1 MSGARAREM
10 PGAANAAAAVEV
22 RDLKVVLAGSG
33 IDVIDE
39 ISFSLA
45 AGEILGL
52 VGESGS
58 GKTTVGLALLGHCRR
73 GLRIAGGAIRIDG
86 QDMLRLDES
95 GLRAVRGK
103 LVCYVPQDPATAL
116 NPALS
121 IRTQLA
127 ECIDDRAA
135 EGARGLDRRLAAL
148 LQEVKLPTAPGF
160 LDAYPHQLSG
170 GQQQRIAIAMAFANR
185 PRLIVMD
192 EPTTGLDVTTQAHV
206 LETVRQLSARHG
218 AAAVYVSHDLAVV
231 ASLAG
236 RVAVMYAGRIVEMG
250 PTARVL
256 RRPDHPYTRALIRA
270 VPDLEGRLVL
280 RGIPGQAPDPGRRP
294 TGCFFAP
301 RCPLSEPACEAAPTP
316 LTLIAPDHALRCLR
330 PGAGERSA
338 SAVAVPAAAKA
349 PAEPLLRVENL
360 TASHGA
366 LEILHGLSFD
376 LPVRSCLALVG
387 ESGSGKTTLARSIAG
402 LHRELTGSIRFRG
415 ESLAAGT
422 RHRPAEARRR
432 IQYIFQNP
440 YASLNPRRRIGRS
453 IAVALGEFES
463 LGRGE
468 TERRVRTAL
477 EQVAL
482 PARMAERYPHQ
493 LSGGQRQR
501 AAIARALIA
510 EPGLLICDE
519 VTSSLDVSVQAV
531 IVELL
536 AELQRERGLAMLF
549 VTHNLALVRSIA
561 AEVAVMQAGRIV
573 ELGAVEQM
581 LDRPQAAETRRL
593 LQDTPRFEQALTG

>member
-1 MSGARAREM
+1 MSQAQAREN
-10 PGAANAAAAVEV
+10 PLAANAPPAVEV
-22 RDLKVVLAGSG
+22 RDLKVVLAGSA

-39 ISFSLA
+39 ISFSLT

-58 GKTTVGLALLGHCRR
+58 GKTTVALALLGHFRR
-73 GLRIAGGAIRIDG
+73 GLRIAGGSVRIDG
-86 QDMLRLDES
+86 QEMLHVDEAR
-95 GLRAVRGK
+95 LRAARGR
-103 LVCYVPQDPATAL
+103 LVCYVPQDPATSL
-116 NPALS
+116 NPALR
-121 IRTQLA
+121 IHTQLA
-127 ECIDDRAA
+127 ECLADA
-135 EGARGLDRRLAAL
+135 EGDFDARLAAL
-148 LQEVKLPTAPGF
+148 LQEVKLPTVPGF

-218 AAAVYVSHDLAVV
+218 AAVVYVSHDLAVV

-250 PTARVL
+250 PTAWVL

-294 TGCFFAP
+294 SGCFFAP
-301 RCPLSEPACEAAPTP
+301 RCPLAEPACEEAPPP
-316 LTLIAPDHALRCLR
+316 LALIAADHVVRCIH
-330 PGAGERSA
+330 PGAGERSG
-338 SAVAVPAAAKA
+338 AAAAA
-349 PAEPLLRVENL
+349 PASIAETASAEPLLRIENL
-360 TASHGA
+360 TAFHGP
-366 LEILHGLSFD
+366 LEILHGLTFD
-376 LPVRSCLALVG
+376 LPARSCLALVG

-402 LHRELTGSIRFRG
+402 LHRQLAGSMRFQG
-415 ESLAAGT
+415 ENLAAGAH
-422 RHRPAEARRR
+422 HRPAEARRH

-440 YASLNPRRRIGRS
+440 YASLNPRRRVGS
-453 IAVALGEFES
+453 AIAMALSVFES

-468 TERRVRTAL
+468 VERRVRAVL
-477 EQVAL
+477 DQVAL
-482 PARMAERYPHQ
+482 PASAAERYPHQ

-501 AAIARALIA
+501 AAIARALIV
-510 EPGLLICDE
+510 EPKLLICDE

-561 AEVAVMQAGRIV
+561 AQVAVMQAGRIV
-573 ELGAVEQM
+573 EFGDMEQV
-581 LDRPQAAETRRL
+581 LDRPRAAETRRL
-593 LQDTPRFEQALTG
+593 LQDTPRFTQTMAG